1 MTSEIFAA
9 RLKQANLVPKTEFVH
24 KLTSFNKRITSN
36 KTKPLEVEKK
46 LDSLITKDYNFFLGR
61 IYFRSTDGSQNM
73 FVYQPTFNVL
83 VENRQ
88 GYLIYYWFEIKKFV

>member
-9 RLKQANLVPKTEFVH
+9 RLKQANLVTKTEFVN

-88 GYLIYYWFEIKKFV
+88 GYLIYYWFEIKKFI